1 LSELGTAAGIAR
13 AHFPPTKKV
22 WAVARRVSVIAVTNW
37 RFRAND
43 RRHKPVTVSFET
55 PLPAENL

>member
-1 LSELGTAAGIAR
+1 M
-13 AHFPPTKKV
+13 
-22 WAVARRVSVIAVTNW
+22 AVMNW

-43 RRHKPVTVSFET
+43 RRHKPVTFET

>member
-13 AHFPPTKKV
+13 THFPPTKKV
-22 WAVARRVSVIAVTNW
+22 WAVARRVSVMAVMNW

-43 RRHKPVTVSFET
+43 RRHKPVTFET